1 MKRIRTIQLA
11 VTLMVLLVPT
21 ASSAVNTIIHTVNY
35 GSSGMTVGTDTLGG
49 VTYTTVNYG
58 DLFNGGEPGKPSL
71 PIDYLKFSVP
81 YNATN
86 FSVTATLSNNMTSYI
101 DHLVYPCQL
110 PRMMNDTT
118 PVVIN
123 MPDSSVYYTNSYYP
137 SQAAWVVDEGFLA
150 GENHI
155 VTVAVMPIAYKHTK
169 GKIVSR
175 DELRRYGTVRLT
187 LRYDLSDSLA
197 MYPIVRNDTALRNEG
212 YRLTQSMVVNPT
224 NVEAYAP
231 DIVMDTM
238 MVINPNSGDGLNEI
252 SDPGSIGDL
261 IDPNPGVL
269 EQVTYPY
276 LIVTTPEL
284 KHSLRRLAAL
294 KRQKGYSTLIV
305 TMDDVVNDSYASCGD
320 RVRQADGTHHIAFN
334 DDAGKLRQFLRIYYG
349 MHETQYVLLAG
360 KEIPFRSR
368 PFYKTTAPTDLYYSE
383 LNADWS
389 TDKIEKGPEL
399 YIGRIMPRNDEH
411 VNNYTDK
418 LLRYELNPG
427 HGNRTYLKKALFT
440 EGHDAHTYNEFEL
453 LRWYV
458 MYVFSDTC
466 VMREDTSANRRFPS
480 GVDIVNEINNTKYGY
495 LSFHNHAYPSGLL
508 TYGHRT
514 DSTCNDDPP
523 FYFLWAIDS
532 VRTTENGSD
541 YIGDLPSGNGLNNL
555 TNKLFPSV
563 GYSTGCTTMPFDTIP
578 HFENLPFNFGESF
591 TLGKDYGGPAF
602 LGNTREGYFHSSTVL
617 EAQFTSLLSSIAY
630 FKEKKIGILEAFSK
644 VNYNR
649 EQIDHIEGN
658 DTITDFN
665 YFSCVHNLLGDP
677 EFEFWT
683 NTPQEFTN
691 IQVTRS
697 DDQISVSVGNTNS
710 TIVACYSN
718 DGKWRKTTTS
728 SNVVFN
734 GMSPNSTIMVYKHN
748 YIPYIA
754 PLLLQNVDLS
764 KSQYVIASDVTAGKA
779 VDIDSNRTKGDVTV
793 KNGVE
798 YEIEA
803 SGTVTLQDGFKVE
816 KGATFAVYPSC
827 F

>member
-21 ASSAVNTIIHTVNY
+21 ALSAVNTIIHTVNY

-86 FSVTATLSNNMTSYI
+86 FSVTATLSNSMTSYI

-110 PRMMNDTT
+110 PRMMSDTT

-123 MPDSSVYYTNSYYP
+123 LPDSSVYYTNSFYP

-155 VTVAVMPIAYKHTK
+155 VTVAVMPIAFKHKT
-169 GKIVSR
+169 GVLSSS
-175 DELRRYGTVRLT
+175 DQLRRSGTVRLT

-212 YRLTQSMVVNPT
+212 YRLTESMVVNPT

-231 DIVMDTM
+231 TIVMDTM
-238 MVINPNSGDGLNEI
+238 MVINPNSGDGLNA
-252 SDPGSIGDL
+252 DPTFNP
-261 IDPNPGVL
+261 IDTTLV
-269 EQVTYPY
+269 EHQEAYFPY

-294 KRQKGYSTLIV
+294 KKQKGYDVMIV
-305 TMDDVVNDSYASCGD
+305 TMNDVMNDSTVNQGD
-320 RVRQADGTHHIAFN
+320 KIQRADGSYHIAYN
-334 DDAGKLRQFLRIYYG
+334 DDAGKLREFLKRCYYKYS
-349 MHETQYVLLAG
+349 TQYVLFAG
-360 KEIPFRSR
+360 KNIPYR
-368 PFYKTTAPTDLYYSE
+368 YKLFSGIYVPSDLYFSD

-389 TDKIEKGPEL
+389 ADTVDKAPEL
-399 YIGRIMPRNDEH
+399 YVGRIMPRNDQH
-411 VNNYTDK
+411 VANYTDK

-427 HGNRTYLKKALFT
+427 HGDRSYLTKAFYT
-440 EGHDAHTYNEFEL
+440 EGHDLLHSSHGPDPNEVETVYQFAKQI
-453 LRWYV
+453 
-458 MYVFSDTC
+458 FPDSC

-480 GVDIVNEINNTKYGY
+480 GVDVVNEINNTKYGY
-495 LSFHNHAYPSGLL
+495 LSFHNHAYPLGLI
-508 TYGHRT
+508 TYGFRR
-514 DSTCNDDPP
+514 DSSCPNDEP
-523 FYFLWAIDS
+523 YHFLWAIDS
-532 VRTTENGSD
+532 VRTTNNNTEYS
-541 YIGDLPSGNGLNNL
+541 GDISNGNGLNNL
-555 TNKLFPSV
+555 TNKLFPCVSYSV
-563 GYSTGCTTMPFDTIP
+563 GCTTMPFDT
-578 HFENLPFNFGESF
+578 FSYYGGNTLNLGESF

-602 LGNTREGYFHSSTVL
+602 LGNTRDGVIR
-617 EAQFTSLLSSIAY
+617 LSSELECAFVKQLLENHY
-630 FKEKKIGILEAFSK
+630 HIGITEALSK
-644 VNYNR
+644 FAFDKDIYR
-649 EQIDHIEGN
+649 N
-658 DTITDFN
+658 DTC

-677 EFEFWT
+677 EFEIWSD
-683 NTPQEFTN
+683 TPQEFTG

-697 DDQISVSVGNTNS
+697 DNGITVSGINTTS
-710 TIVACYSN
+710 ATVACYSN
-718 DGKWRKTTTS
+718 DGNWRKTNPLTRVSFT
-728 SNVVFN
+728 
-734 GMSPNSTIMVYKHN
+734 GISPNSTVMVYKHN

-754 PLLLQNVDLS
+754 PLLLQNIDLRVP
-764 KSQYVIASDVTAGKA
+764 QYVIASDVIAGNA
-779 VDIDSNRTKGDVTV
+779 IDSNRTPGNVTV
-793 KNGVE
+793 KNGIE
-798 YEIEA
+798 YEIEV
-803 SGTVTLQDGFKVE
+803 SGTVTLQDGFNVE